1 MKGEHFHECSQRIED
16 RGISELIG
24 IARGLV
30 ADGVVNELE
39 RGQHD
44 TLVTLCGQK
53 VLDLSRSHTPGLPAT
68 KHGQQGSQ
76 MMTGADPSH
85 RPGQLVS
92 QIVLYQLPH
101 GQGHAALSSFCHR
114 YLLIEVL

>member
-39 RGQHD
+39 AD
-44 TLVTLCGQK
+44 FLLSPKLVETDSTSL
-53 VLDLSRSHTPGLPAT
+53 H
-68 KHGQQGSQ
+68 
-76 MMTGADPSH
+76 
-85 RPGQLVS
+85 
-92 QIVLYQLPH
+92 
-101 GQGHAALSSFCHR
+101 SSGICCTF
-114 YLLIEVL
+114 LIPFHW

>member
-39 RGQHD
+39 ADFLIRWLKENEHLTCWPFD
-44 TLVTLCGQK
+44 
-53 VLDLSRSHTPGLPAT
+53 VLNKRVRAMLADGEIDAEERLELLELQRDLIGGIPAA
-68 KHGQQGSQ
+68 G
-76 MMTGADPSH
+76 
-85 RPGQLVS
+85 
-92 QIVLYQLPH
+92 
-101 GQGHAALSSFCHR
+101 
-114 YLLIEVL
+114 